1 MSTAGSLAKIGQIA
15 VNAKDI
21 DRATAFYRDVLKV
34 PFLFP
39 AGTMSFFDCSG
50 TWLMLG
56 VASSPEFDHPSS
68 ILFFDVDDIDA
79 EYQRLADQGVVFSAK
94 PHFVHRQPDRELFLA
109 FFEDTEGNTL
119 ALRAWKNT

>member
-1 MSTAGSLAKIGQIA
+1 MSTAGSLARIGQIA

-56 VASSPEFDHPSS
+56 IASSPEFDHPSS
-68 ILFFDVDDIDA
+68 VLYFDVDDIDA
-79 EYQRLADQGVVFSAK
+79 EYQRLAGQGVEFSSK
-94 PHFVHRQPDRELFLA
+94 PHFVHKMPDRSLYLA
-109 FFEDTEGNTL
+109 FFNDTEGNTL
-119 ALRAWKNT
+119 ALRTWKNT